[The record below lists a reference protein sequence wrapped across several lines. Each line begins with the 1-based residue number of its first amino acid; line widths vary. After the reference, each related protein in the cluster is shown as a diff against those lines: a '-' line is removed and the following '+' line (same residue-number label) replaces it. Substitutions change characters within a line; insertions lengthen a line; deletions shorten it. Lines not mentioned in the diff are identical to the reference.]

1 MALTN
6 EQLLEKFEQDMKYS
20 LEGLAESTIKF
31 NMIYVSKFLKS
42 LNKPAFDITKNEI
55 SEYVVTLKKLNGDDM
70 NIDAKQNHLSSI
82 KRFYKFLFDGAT
94 DRDVVEMREYLDDRG
109 FLRTIQNPTA
119 SLVAVNSSP
128 AAKLLKNPRKEGL
141 TIKDTQKLLRAMQNN
156 VEKVEQNEGK
166 RLFNVRRDY
175 CMVLLILETGLRHSD
190 VSSLEIYSLVLN
202 SQRHQLN
209 VIAQKNKKVLKFV
222 LSEYLSKELDKY
234 LELHK
239 DKGSLLFCTT
249 TGTKY
254 KDKDVNKMLK
264 KYKTMAGIEK
274 EVTCHT
280 LRHTCGALMYN
291 ETKDLAFVKEL
302 LGHSSITTTQRY
314 VYSEDVL
321 ENMAET
327 TERVTDHLVS
337 AM

>member
-109 FLRTIQNPTA
+109 FLRTIQNPTT
-119 SLVAVNSSP
+119 SLVAINSSP

-141 TIKDTQKLLRAMQNN
+141 TIKDTQKLLRTMQNN

-166 RLFNVRRDY
+166 RLFNARRDY

-190 VSSLEIYSLVLN
+190 VSSLEIASLVLN

-264 KYKTMAGIEK
+264 RYKTMAGIEK

-337 AM
+337 TM